1 MCKTCGK
8 AVDSLCSDCDKR
20 TATSTHFFTRIM
32 AVCTITG
39 LVTMFAHVLYSVFE
53 QVFCVFRI
61 CYDRLLPIVHI
72 ANNNDYYVYRYIIT
86 NRGVWA

>member
-8 AVDSLCSDCDKR
+8 AVDSLCVDCDKN
-20 TATSTHFFTRIM
+20 TATSTYFFALRI
-32 AVCTITG
+32 AVCMIPG
-39 LVTMFAHVLYSVFE
+39 FITMFAHVLYSIFE
-53 QVFCVFRI
+53 QVFCVFHI
-61 CYDRLLPIVHI
+61 CYSRVLPIMHI